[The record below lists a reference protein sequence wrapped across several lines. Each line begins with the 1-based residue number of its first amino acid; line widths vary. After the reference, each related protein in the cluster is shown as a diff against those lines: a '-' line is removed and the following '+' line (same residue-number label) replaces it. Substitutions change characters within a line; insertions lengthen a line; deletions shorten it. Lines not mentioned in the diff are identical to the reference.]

1 MDNVLRIAVQKKG
14 RLSEKTQE
22 LLKACGLDFNGGKAQ
37 LKIKA
42 SNFPLEVLFLRDDD
56 IPGYVEDGVADIGV
70 VGENVVDEKQVNVD
84 TAHRLGFAKCR
95 LSIAIPRRFEYN
107 DTSYLEGKRIAT
119 SYPNILRK
127 YLDEKGV
134 NAEINEISGS
144 VEIAPTIGLTDAV
157 CDIVSTGSTLMA
169 NGLKEVEA
177 FYKSEALLIATP
189 GMEAEKKA
197 ILNKLLFRIKA
208 VQKAKKNKYIIL
220 NAPNDK
226 IQEISEILPGM
237 KAPTVTPL
245 ALEGWSSMYSVVK
258 EDEFWEICE
267 KLHDAGAE
275 GILVVPIEKMIY

>member
-1 MDNVLRIAVQKKG
+1 METVLRIAIQKKG

-22 LLKACGLDFNGGKAQ
+22 LLKLCGLDLNGGKSQ

-42 SNFPLEVLFLRDDD
+42 NNFPLEILYLRDDD

-84 TAHRLGFAKCR
+84 TIHRLGFAKCR
-95 LSIAIPRRFEYN
+95 LSIAIPRRFEYTGTN
-107 DTSYLEGKRIAT
+107 YLEGKKIAT
-119 SYPNILRK
+119 SYPNILK
-127 YLDEKGV
+127 KFLKEKNV
-134 NAEINEISGS
+134 TAEVSEISGS

-189 GMEAEKKA
+189 GMDSEKVK

-208 VQKAKKNKYIIL
+208 VQRAKKNKYIVL

-226 IQEISEILPGM
+226 VKEISALLPGM
-237 KAPTVTPL
+237 KSPTVTPL
-245 ALEGWSSMYSVVK
+245 AVEGWSAMYSVVK

-267 KLHDAGAE
+267 KLHQAGAE

>member
-1 MDNVLRIAVQKKG
+1 MDKVLRIAVQKKG

-22 LLKACGLDFNGGKAQ
+22 LLKSCGLDFNGGKAQ

-42 SNFPLEVLFLRDDD
+42 TNFPLEVLFLRDDD

-70 VGENVVDEKQVNVD
+70 VGENVVDEKQVKVD
-84 TAHRLGFAKCR
+84 VAHRLGFAKCR
-95 LSIAIPRRFEYN
+95 LSIAIPRRFEY
-107 DTSYLEGKRIAT
+107 TGTEYLEGKRIAT
-119 SYPNILRK
+119 SYPNILKK
-127 YLDEKGV
+127 YLKGKGV
-134 NAEINEISGS
+134 NAEVSEISGS

-177 FYKSEALLIATP
+177 FYKSEALLIADQE
-189 GMEAEKKA
+189 MEDEKREL
-197 ILNKLLFRIKA
+197 LNKLLFRIKG
-208 VQKAKKNKYIIL
+208 VQKAKRNKYIIL
-220 NAPNDK
+220 NAPNNK
-226 IQEISEILPGM
+226 IDEISEILPGM

-245 ALEGWSSMYSVVK
+245 AIEGWSSMYSVVK